1 MQQTLSAT
9 PLEAVHV
16 EQRGDIADVWLHRN
30 IVHDWHD
37 LPDGGS
43 QEFWQADEVH
53 GTMPAGTTAA
63 DVLADFDRIWDRF
76 EYSDREYAEMVA
88 DGVTELDQQTS
99 DALIELA
106 ELAAN
111 NEASIEEL
119 TVGLLELAEIIGG
132 E

>member
-1 MQQTLSAT
+1 MERTISAT
-9 PLEAVHV
+9 PLDAVLV
-16 EQRGDIADVWLHRN
+16 EQQGDHAEVWLRKN
-30 IVHDWHD
+30 IETDWHD
-37 LPDGGS
+37 EPDGGS
-43 QEFWQADEVH
+43 QQFWEADEVH
-53 GTMPAGTTAA
+53 GVMPAGTTVAE
-63 DVLADFDRIWDRF
+63 VEADFDHIWNRF
-76 EYSDREYAEMVA
+76 EYSDREYSEMVA

-111 NEASIEEL
+111 NEESIEEL